1 MNRGNLMLCA
11 LLVGQITLVGFR
23 SLSGEDSTQGLERG
37 LLIEGIK
44 TDDLT
49 RISIESGSDDKEVVT
64 VERATPADDWHV
76 VEESDYP
83 ADASKVDSTLREL
96 AGLEIAD
103 VVSSTGHHHVDL
115 KVADSEFE
123 KRVILESGDAKVEL
137 LFGTSGRA
145 GSVHVRRADQD
156 TVYAVRD
163 FSSWR
168 LSTRPD
174 VWIDRAYFT
183 VDEKRIVAASLENE
197 HGSFR
202 LVRHLDDNWVL
213 VVDSGDPVPVD
224 KSKVESFLGKIDRIT
239 MTNVAG
245 REGDD
250 GLDLTKATV
259 ELVVGLATPPKPE
272 TKPAEGVED
281 SEARGTSDSA
291 IASSAGEASGPM
303 AVAIPVEESR
313 TLRIAPKGKDSD
325 PYLMSTEGSPFIA
338 QVSKWSIN
346 TLLDAKAGDFL
357 ETEDNE
363 KQEDGK
369 ASP

>member
-1 MNRGNLMLCA
+1 MNRGNLLLCA

-23 SLSGEDSTQGLERG
+23 NLSAEDSTQGLERG

-44 TDDLT
+44 TDDVT

-64 VERATPADDWHV
+64 VERATTEEDWHV
-76 VEESDYP
+76 KEESDYP
-83 ADASKVDSTLREL
+83 ADTSKVDSTLREL

-103 VVSSTGHHHVDL
+103 VVSSTAHHHVDL

-123 KRVILESGDAKVEL
+123 RRVILEGGDKKVEL

-156 TVYAVRD
+156 AVYAVRD

-183 VDEKRIVAASLENE
+183 VDEKRIVAASVKNE

-202 LVRHLDDNWVL
+202 LERHLDDSWTL
-213 VVDSGDPVPVD
+213 VVESGAPVPAD
-224 KSKVESFLGKIDRIT
+224 ESEVESFLGKINRIT
-239 MTNVAG
+239 MTKVAG

-250 GLDLTKATV
+250 GLDLTKAAV
-259 ELVVGLATPPKPE
+259 ELVVGLGTPPKPE
-272 TKPAEGVED
+272 TKQPEAVED
-281 SEARGTSDSA
+281 SEAPGTSDSA
-291 IASSAGEASGPM
+291 SASSAGEASGPM
-303 AVAIPVEESR
+303 VVEGSR
-313 TLRIAPKGKDSD
+313 PLRIALKGKDFDS
-325 PYLMSTEGSPFIA
+325 YLMRTEGSPFIA

-346 TLLDAKAGDFL
+346 ALLDAKAEDFL
-357 ETEDNE
+357 V
-363 KQEDGK
+363 QEDAEDPEDDG
-369 ASP
+369 ASEVP